1 MVLVGVHQVD
11 RAAIHRH
18 QGESAP
24 LVFRTDPAGK
34 LFADALVDGLDE
46 GEAQAAAGLA
56 VTGCVRGGNR
66 QIAAVAPALDQSDGL
81 LTGGVGFKDLGEP
94 CPEYRQMAE
103 AALTLGRINGTEEIA
118 GQEILEK
125 NGVSAQRAAGNDRG
139 GVPDRGLQ
147 PPLGSG
153 KNGER
158 KVGQERLFG
167 HTS

>member
-1 MVLVGVHQVD
+1 MRVGSD
-11 RAAIHRH
+11 RH

-24 LVFRTDPAGK
+24 LVFRIDPAGK
-34 LFADALVDGLDE
+34 LSADALVDGLDE
-46 GEAQAAAGLA
+46 GQAHAAAGLA
-56 VTGCVRGGNR
+56 VAGGVGGGNR
-66 QIAAVAPALDQSDGL
+66 QIAAVAPALDQSDSL

-118 GQEILEK
+118 GQEIFEK
-125 NGVSAQRAAGNDRG
+125 NGVSAQRAADNDRG
-139 GVPDRGLQ
+139 GMPDRGLQ
-147 PPLGSG
+147 PPFGGG

-167 HTS
+167 HTN